1 MSSVLYDEPG
11 PVARRRERIGSV
23 IGGLLIV
30 VLLALA
36 FRYAD
41 QRGLFGADR
50 WDVLYDP
57 PKNQTA
63 EAVWT
68 SMVVK
73 GLGATLR
80 AAVVAAPLALL
91 LGLLLA
97 VWRTTR
103 VRWLRAPATVVIELF
118 RGLPVLLMMLFAL
131 LGFGWDAFAAVV
143 FGLVVYNMAIIA
155 EILRAGLASLP
166 RGQAEAAYAI
176 GLSDPAA
183 RAAPPGR
190 PHHAAEP
197 DRAARRPAQGL
208 VARVHRR
215 LPRAAQGHAEQRA
228 VLRQQ
233 VLRGAVPHGRGDLPG
248 RQHLA
253 DPARR
258 VVAGAQH
265 PDVRAGRSGR
275 DGGARG
281 AGRGRRVR
289 RRRRGRRARL
299 TGRAGQPAVALA
311 RTSRTTVTV
320 ISPG

>member
-1 MSSVLYDEPG
+1 MTSVLYDEPG

-23 IGGLLIV
+23 FGGLLIV

-176 GLSDPAA
+176 GLSRTQTLLLVLLPQAVRTMLPSLIAQLVVLLKDSSLGFIVGYPELLKAMQNNA
-183 RAAPPGR
+183 QYFGNKYYVALFLMGAGIYLVVNISLTRLAVWLQGR
-190 PHHAAEP
+190 STRTSG
-197 DRAARRPAQGL
+197 RAARDATVVP
-208 VARVHRR
+208 
-215 LPRAAQGHAEQRA
+215 
-228 VLRQQ
+228 
-233 VLRGAVPHGRGDLPG
+233 GAP
-248 RQHLA
+248 
-253 DPARR
+253 
-258 VVAGAQH
+258 
-265 PDVRAGRSGR
+265 
-275 DGGARG
+275 GGAG
-281 AGRGRRVR
+281 GFAAG
-289 RRRRGRRARL
+289 
-299 TGRAGQPAVALA
+299 
-311 RTSRTTVTV
+311 
-320 ISPG
+320 

>member
-11 PVARRRERIGSV
+11 PVARRRERVGSV
-23 IGGLLIV
+23 LGGLLII
-30 VLLALA
+30 VLLVLA

-176 GLSDPAA
+176 GLSRTQTLLLVLLPQAVRTMLPSLIAQLVVLLKDSSLGFIVGYPELLKAMQNNA
-183 RAAPPGR
+183 QYFGNKYYVALFLMGAGIYLVVNISLTRLAVWLQGR
-190 PHHAAEP
+190 ST
-197 DRAARRPAQGL
+197 RTSG
-208 VARVHRR
+208 
-215 LPRAAQGHAEQRA
+215 RA
-228 VLRQQ
+228 VRDAT
-233 VLRGAVPHGRGDLPG
+233 VVPGAPG
-248 RQHLA
+248 GA
-253 DPARR
+253 GGFA
-258 VVAGAQH
+258 AGA
-265 PDVRAGRSGR
+265 
-275 DGGARG
+275 GGG
-281 AGRGRRVR
+281 GPV
-289 RRRRGRRARL
+289 
-299 TGRAGQPAVALA
+299 
-311 RTSRTTVTV
+311 
-320 ISPG
+320 